1 MQGERTRDNAAYV
14 LSMEEFEKRMSE
26 QFEEKFNRLKDNV
39 VTLLAEKL
47 SALIEENNIL
57 KTTLKDEIGD
67 SREWQIDVNMK
78 VEEITK
84 ENKNVSNIVHQL
96 NEIETERES
105 EKKRISVIHD
115 LVKTFNSNLA
125 EIEQNSKQ
133 SIHEVQEDV
142 QSIRENICEML
153 TEVPQVTMSSLETI
167 AILKIF

>member
-67 SREWQIDVNMK
+67 LREWQIDVNMK